1 MQLTRRDLLRWGIM
15 LGGGAALSGGR
26 RLSQAA
32 NLPESPPTRPF
43 VVELTK
49 ANGGI
54 PETAHPVRPLATQA
68 DPADCVNV
76 EGATALHVPG
86 PRAAPAKTRL
96 FPLPERDT
104 QPA

>member
-54 PETAHPVRPLATQA
+54 PATAPPGRAFPTPA
-68 DPADCVNV
+68 DPAGCGDGGGN
-76 EGATALHVPG
+76 TALHLPG
-86 PRAAPAKTRL
+86 PPTGPPKNEVFLLHQRNKP
-96 FPLPERDT
+96 
-104 QPA
+104 